1 MKKNPGRKE
10 RRNIARANRK
20 AEGRTKM
27 KLHNWNVKRK
37 IQLKGKDLSDSNL
50 AVEADKS

>member
-20 AEGRTKM
+20 ADGRKKM
-27 KLHNWNVKRK
+27 KLHNNLVKY
-37 IQLKGKDLSDSNL
+37 GKRDLY
-50 AVEADKS
+50 EKMIG

>member
-20 AEGRTKM
+20 AEG
-27 KLHNWNVKRK
+27 KRK
-37 IQLKGKDLSDSNL
+37 MRLNENKGKYKRKDLSL
-50 AVEADKS
+50 VLRQEMIRFEKTL